1 MEKELTASVVPC
13 SARPLKFDESLCVG
27 CNRCAD
33 VCQVDIMIPNPVRGK
48 HPLVIYPGECYYCGS
63 CVMACPNKGAISLE
77 HPADEPGEVRTGEI
91 GSPAAVPFH
100 LSGLFQ
106 ISAGNSRE
114 RGEYMEKEKGGQLK
128 DFSLSG
134 RS

>member
-77 HPADEPGEVRTGEI
+77 HPLMNQDRLRRSLFIYRDFFRHRQETAGKGENIWRRKKV
-91 GSPAAVPFH
+91 GS
-100 LSGLFQ
+100 
-106 ISAGNSRE
+106 
-114 RGEYMEKEKGGQLK
+114 
-128 DFSLSG
+128 
-134 RS
+134 